1 MLRSDLW
8 IAQTRWGVGFG
19 PRDCSDYQ
27 TGVSVIP
34 IDRLT
39 EADQRW
45 MVSAEYGGTGGQ
57 PLQGGMCVEEPDIE
71 IGQGV
76 SSKGTFANPPI
87 LPLYICTWP
96 QTTVVKAA
104 PSLCESQFA
113 TTILYRIHPFQ
124 IFHLRSKANPNF
136 LIQPLA
142 RDSLRIRV
150 ETRGPDPPTILMQA
164 GEEEVVVVPP
174 TEATSGR
181 TTTTREVRIPVNVE
195 HRERRVAA
203 TTLGWRLLPRDLVR
217 GSRFRS
223 QCSSSSSR
231 TLASNSRAGRSRHL
245 ADKQKQQTRKKKPLI
260 R

>member
-1 MLRSDLW
+1 MD
-8 IAQTRWGVGFG
+8 GFSRVRRHRRPAAAG
-19 PRDCSDYQ
+19 RHVCGRAGHRNRPRCLVQRYVCQPANPSALYMHLA
-27 TGVSVIP
+27 TGY
-34 IDRLT
+34 R
-39 EADQRW
+39 
-45 MVSAEYGGTGGQ
+45 G
-57 PLQGGMCVEEPDIE
+57 QGG
-71 IGQGV
+71 
-76 SSKGTFANPPI
+76 
-87 LPLYICTWP
+87 
-96 QTTVVKAA
+96 

-113 TTILYRIHPFQ
+113 TAILYRIHPCH
-124 IFHLRSKANPNF
+124 IFHLCSKADPNF

-164 GEEEVVVVPP
+164 EEEEEVVVVPP

-231 TLASNSRAGRSRHL
+231 TLASNSRAGRSRHQ
-245 ADKQKQQTRKKKPLI
+245 ADKQKQQNAKKKPLI